1 MLSEQENLAKI
12 GNKCRIVRKI
22 KTSFYFERF
31 WNQVLFHFWF
41 FFWLVFLFVSG
52 RHKSAIKMGKNK
64 KRKNKSKNRKLS
76 KIFVNLFSNRNLK
89 LLTKILILWSSKFE
103 QKIVAILIFLKS
115 CSQNEPQIIRR
126 RIELNEGIMV
136 MGIKNDGKPSEDGN
150 FIFLIRLS

>member
-1 MLSEQENLAKI
+1 M
-12 GNKCRIVRKI
+12 
-22 KTSFYFERF
+22 KTIFYFERF

-41 FFWLVFLFVSG
+41 FFLTRFLFVSG
-52 RHKSAIKMGKNK
+52 RHKSASKMGKNK

-76 KIFVNLFSNRNLK
+76 KIFVNQFLNRNSK
-89 LLTKILILWSSKFE
+89 LLPKILGNLRVIP
-103 QKIVAILIFLKS
+103 KIVAILIFLKS

-150 FIFLIRLS
+150 FIS